1 MDTVEIHDLETS
13 VSKAA
18 LLDQVSESVHYG
30 QLCKLITKFVEKQKL
45 DGLEI
50 LAEHLAFLILTFDIV
65 KIFGVFLTIKKPN
78 SAHFV
83 KSTDIS
89 IYRCFENVHFL
100 KNLCCS
106 ELEKYG
112 FAIPDLDN
120 YDSVKAE
127 NSFINS
133 VNTLEK
139 SISDAGKYYEED
151 FLFIKE
157 LKINALLGANNY
169 ERYAK
174 QEILVD
180 LTLHVNKKDRDL
192 QVNCPLSYYPKKLL
206 HYRRLVQNIIEY
218 VEKGTGYLTLEA
230 LSLAIARVCI
240 VDFGFEKVSVLI
252 KKPCVLIF
260 ANCSAV
266 KITRTREQ
274 LFKELG
280 LELPSIQNYTNSST
294 QPNSLAKSHISYIAI
309 GTNLGDRLKNIHNS
323 LKKINESGTCSVVD
337 TGFLYQSKPM
347 YVEDQ
352 PLFLNTA
359 IKIETSLQPNAL
371 LKELKRIEAEVG
383 RDFGTIRNG
392 HRVIDLDILLYD
404 SIVMDTPELS
414 IPHLNMHERHFQLQ
428 PLIDM
433 DPYAVHGR
441 LNSSVDMLSRDLVK
455 IEGVVN
461 DLVQV
466 MPLSSSEVNGPKTL
480 VPVHS
485 HQKNTVIM
493 GIVNATP
500 DSFSDGGKFESFSEA
515 VSHSMKL
522 FSEGAEIVDIGGKSA
537 MSVGADSVETAE
549 ELSRV
554 IPVVAGIKSRS
565 KELETKPIIS
575 VDTFVAEVAQ
585 AALEAGADIINDISG
600 GDLDE
605 EMFKVVAK
613 YGCPYVLMHM
623 RGNPKTMATLTDY
636 KIKVQTDS
644 NANLTSVDEVVLVV
658 RYELS
663 KKVRE
668 ALQSGI
674 PRFNIIL
681 DPGIDCSKNLEQNFE
696 VLRRLPELTSEQLYA
711 MSSNSALHMDMCLK
725 LNSNYNRK
733 RKDNA
738 AFAQFHEQLFVSL
751 LGFPVLVGS
760 SRKGFIG
767 QVTGKKVASDRVF
780 GTAATVTSAIQGNAS
795 IVRVHDV
802 DSMVDVAKVSDRI
815 YRN

>member
-1 MDTVEIHDLETS
+1 
-13 VSKAA
+13 
-18 LLDQVSESVHYG
+18 
-30 QLCKLITKFVEKQKL
+30 
-45 DGLEI
+45 
-50 LAEHLAFLILTFDIV
+50 
-65 KIFGVFLTIKKPN
+65 
-78 SAHFV
+78 
-83 KSTDIS
+83 
-89 IYRCFENVHFL
+89 
-100 KNLCCS
+100 
-106 ELEKYG
+106 
-112 FAIPDLDN
+112 
-120 YDSVKAE
+120 
-127 NSFINS
+127 
-133 VNTLEK
+133 
-139 SISDAGKYYEED
+139 
-151 FLFIKE
+151 
-157 LKINALLGANNY
+157 
-169 ERYAK
+169 
-174 QEILVD
+174 
-180 LTLHVNKKDRDL
+180 
-192 QVNCPLSYYPKKLL
+192 
-206 HYRRLVQNIIEY
+206 
-218 VEKGTGYLTLEA
+218 
-230 LSLAIARVCI
+230 
-240 VDFGFEKVSVLI
+240 
-252 KKPCVLIF
+252 
-260 ANCSAV
+260 
-266 KITRTREQ
+266 
-274 LFKELG
+274 
-280 LELPSIQNYTNSST
+280 
-294 QPNSLAKSHISYIAI
+294 
-309 GTNLGDRLKNIHNS
+309 
-323 LKKINESGTCSVVD
+323 
-337 TGFLYQSKPM
+337 
-347 YVEDQ
+347 
-352 PLFLNTA
+352 
-359 IKIETSLQPNAL
+359 
-371 LKELKRIEAEVG
+371 
-383 RDFGTIRNG
+383 
-392 HRVIDLDILLYD
+392 
-404 SIVMDTPELS
+404 
-414 IPHLNMHERHFQLQ
+414 MHERHFQLQ

-455 IEGVVN
+455 IKGVVN

-522 FSEGAEIVDIGGKSA
+522 FSEGAEIVDIGGQSTRVGADSVETAEELSRVIPVVAGIKSSEGA
-537 MSVGADSVETAE
+537 EIVDIGGQSTRVGADSVETAE

-585 AALEAGADIINDISG
+585 AALEAGADIINDVSG

-636 KIKVQTDS
+636 KVKVQTDGT
-644 NANLTSVDEVVLVV
+644 AHLTAVDDVVLTV
-658 RYELS
+658 RQRND
-663 KKVRE
+663 K
-668 ALQSGI
+668 
-674 PRFNIIL
+674 P
-681 DPGIDCSKNLEQNFE
+681 
-696 VLRRLPELTSEQLYA
+696 
-711 MSSNSALHMDMCLK
+711 
-725 LNSNYNRK
+725 
-733 RKDNA
+733 